1 MRLAVATFNIHHGVG
16 TDGRLDLARTA
27 DVIAGTGARL
37 VGLQE
42 VDRHWSA
49 RSDWDDQAALL
60 ADQVGMDVVF
70 APAIDLA
77 RPDDP
82 GEPRRQYG
90 NALLSRDP
98 IVAWSSS
105 LLPGTGEREPR
116 SLLQAVVDVGGT
128 AARVAVTHLQNR
140 APAERLG
147 QARWVSDVLAAASE
161 PVVLLGD
168 MNAQPGSPTLDA
180 LTGRLVD
187 AWSVGGSGAGLTF
200 DAATPHA
207 RIDYVL
213 TSPTLVAERAW
224 VVPGGASDH
233 LPVVAELAWPTV
245 PEPQFPGP
253 SGPAY

>member
-1 MRLAVATFNIHHGVG
+1 VWLAVATFNIHHGVG
-16 TDGRLDLARTA
+16 TDGRLDVARTA
-27 DVIAGTGARL
+27 DVIAGTGATL

-82 GEPRRQYG
+82 GGPRRQYG
-90 NALLSRDP
+90 NALLSAHP

-116 SLLQAVVDVGGT
+116 SLLQALVDVDGA

-161 PVVLLGD
+161 PVALLGD

-180 LTGRLVD
+180 LTGGLVD
-187 AWSVGGSGAGLTF
+187 AWSVGGTGAGLTF
-200 DAATPHA
+200 DAVTPHA

-213 TSPTLVAERAW
+213 TSPALVAERAW

-233 LPVVAELAWPTV
+233 LPVVAELARPTV

-253 SGPAY
+253 AGPPY

>member
-16 TDGRLDLARTA
+16 IDGGLDLARTA
-27 DVIAGTGARL
+27 EVIAGTGAAL

-49 RSDWDDQAALL
+49 RSDWEDQPARL
-60 ADQVGMDVVF
+60 AEGLGMEVVF
-70 APAIDLA
+70 GAAIDLA

-82 GEPRRQYG
+82 DAPRRQYG
-90 NALLSRDP
+90 NALLSAHP
-98 IVAWSSS
+98 IVSWTSS

-116 SLLQAVVDVGGT
+116 SLLEAVVDVGGT
-128 AARVAVTHLQNR
+128 TAQAAVTHLQNR
-140 APAERLG
+140 APAERLV
-147 QARWVSDVLAAASE
+147 QARWVAEALATAAE

-168 MNAQPGSPTLDA
+168 MNAQPGSSTLEV
-180 LTGRLVD
+180 LTGGLVD
-187 AWSVGGSGAGLTF
+187 AWSVAGAGAGLTF

-213 TSPTLVAERAW
+213 TSPALVAGAAW

-233 LPVVAELAWPTV
+233 LPVVAELAWPSV

-253 SGPAY
+253 SGPRY